1 MRTVSWVLLA
11 VVGVATLFFSL
22 ESALVAYRPASP
34 RVGQERIGPAT
45 LAEVAATHEGVETA
59 LRARR
64 GTAAAYAAGFGTLFL
79 FVVLGPYRRGD
90 VWSWW
95 ALLASTLVLAA
106 VVLLRVPALGT
117 RSGAGTALVQL
128 GLVIVALLLDA
139 GRLPARG

>member
-1 MRTVSWVLLA
+1 MRTASWVLLA
-11 VVGVATLFFSL
+11 VVGAATLFFSL
-22 ESALVAYRPASP
+22 ESAVVAYRPASP
-34 RVGQERIGPAT
+34 GVGQERIGPVP
-45 LAEVAATHEGVETA
+45 LADLTASHEAVATA

-64 GTAAAYAAGFGTLFL
+64 GTAAAYATAFGVLFL

-95 ALLASTLVLAA
+95 ALLASVVMLAA

-128 GLVIVALLLDA
+128 GLVVVALLLDV
-139 GRLPARG
+139 GRLRGRS